1 MRSAADIDSSYYID
15 WQKVTDADVP
25 AWLERFADAG
35 AKRIVLGTNLLYRTL
50 RSAEFRRMLTRELE
64 RLRLVLDG
72 SHAPFSQAG
81 LNMKES
87 PEKDTVIRERLDMI
101 RLCGDLGVKVLV
113 NHLSCREEF
122 YDVEAGVPELRRRAI
137 LALEKLL
144 PQAER
149 SGVTI
154 ALENIFFPS
163 DGSAEL
169 LAITEY
175 FASPHLGVCYD
186 FGHAN
191 LIADRP
197 GADPGRWPEKIR
209 RVWNGRPV
217 IWERNML
224 EKLLPQIVCLH
235 MHDNNGFADQHLLPG
250 KGNIDWAKLLPI
262 AVSAP
267 HLLSAETE
275 VTVIAAG
282 VDPAELCRTFRGL
295 GFRS

>member
-1 MRSAADIDSSYYID
+1 MRRAADIDTAYYAD
-15 WQKVTDADVP
+15 WHNVADAEVP
-25 AWLERFADAG
+25 AWRARFAAAG
-35 AKRIVLGTNLLYRTL
+35 AKRIVFNTNLLYRSL
-50 RSAEFRRMLTRELE
+50 HSAEFRRMLTREMGKLH
-64 RLRLVLDG
+64 LVLDG

-81 LNMKES
+81 LNMAES
-87 PEKDTVIRERLDMI
+87 PEKEVVIRDRLDMI

-122 YDVEAGVPELRRRAI
+122 YDLEATVPELRRRAI
-137 LALEKLL
+137 SALEKLL
-144 PQAER
+144 QQAER

-169 LAITEY
+169 LAITGY
-175 FASPHLGVCYD
+175 FDSPFLGVCYD

-197 GADPGRWPEKIR
+197 GAAADRWPEKLR

-217 IWERNML
+217 IWERDML
-224 EKLLPQIVCLH
+224 ARLLPQVVCLH
-235 MHDNNGFADQHLLPG
+235 MHDNDGSYDQHRLPG
-250 KGNIDWAKLLPI
+250 RGNVDWAKLLPQ

-267 HLLSAETE
+267 RLLSAETE
-275 VTVIAAG
+275 VTVVAAG